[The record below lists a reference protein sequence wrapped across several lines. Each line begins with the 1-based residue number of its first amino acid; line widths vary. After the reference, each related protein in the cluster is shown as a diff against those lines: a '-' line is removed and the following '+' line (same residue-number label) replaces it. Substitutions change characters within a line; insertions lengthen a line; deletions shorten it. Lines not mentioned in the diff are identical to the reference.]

1 MDVLTSETCW
11 AVNNEIIKQVTSS
24 WSPFIQIWIN
34 VTYRNTNSL
43 RKQFNI
49 GWHKN
54 RAEQNVTDDSG
65 IVEYVDIA
73 FVQSVSSCTDGADC
87 YKYLD
92 YTCFGIS
99 PILLLIREIIYGCH
113 VTAAIMA
120 LGWGGLV
127 SSQPMEVTLL
137 FFTETEHISVWM
149 ASTRIT

>member
-1 MDVLTSETCW
+1 
-11 AVNNEIIKQVTSS
+11 
-24 WSPFIQIWIN
+24 
-34 VTYRNTNSL
+34 
-43 RKQFNI
+43 
-49 GWHKN
+49 
-54 RAEQNVTDDSG
+54 
-65 IVEYVDIA
+65 VEYVDIA

-120 LGWGGLV
+120 LGGGGLV